1 MIATPRPRHRQG
13 ADEPRRDGEGRLR
26 RQPAPLGRRCTE
38 GVTAGR
44 RELISA
50 QFRRP
55 DLTYALRHLAVQA
68 RVKFARVHLVLADL
82 VGAMTLMR
90 EIDELVRRCLDLG
103 VLAGEALALRA
114 PGREAALLKHRW
126 SVGAGRYRAAPAAAV
141 VYSPAVSPKSPR
153 RCSCLSRNAVKSQA
167 VLIYRKLDASSRGQA
182 ATRSRQLGLLE
193 GMTTC
198 LSSHK
203 GDGICSRHGVE
214 WCPAAREAH
223 GPDGEIPGDFAEA
236 GDDRRRL
243 RRKRGQARTLP
254 GRDIGAG
261 SQDRSVAASRGVGG
275 HRVARVRLEWSVG
288 RALSAGASE
297 DEIADMLLAIARWPG
312 SVGWSPPL
320 RCGDRAWV

>member
-1 MIATPRPRHRQG
+1 MLHAKNRQ
-13 ADEPRRDGEGRLR
+13 
-26 RQPAPLGRRCTE
+26 
-38 GVTAGR
+38 
-44 RELISA
+44 
-50 QFRRP
+50 
-55 DLTYALRHLAVQA
+55 LTGNY
-68 RVKFARVHLVLADL
+68 RVRVHLVLADL
-82 VGAMTLMR
+82 AGARTLMR
-90 EIDELVRRCLDLG
+90 EIDELVRRCLGLG

-114 PGREAALLKHRW
+114 QVAKQHY
-126 SVGAGRYRAAPAAAV
+126 SSTVGASVLADTELRQLPPW
-141 VYSPAVSPKSPR
+141 STHLLFPEITDEMF
-153 RCSCLSRNAVKSQA
+153 LSRNAVKSQA
-167 VLIYRKLDASSRGQA
+167 VLIYRKLGTSSRRQA
-182 ATRSRQLGLLE
+182 AARSRQLGLLE

-203 GDGICSRHGVE
+203 GDGFCPRHGVE

-243 RRKRGQARTLP
+243 RRKRGRARTLP

-275 HRVARVRLEWSVG
+275 HRVAGVCLEWSVG

-297 DEIADMLLAIARWPG
+297 DEIADVLLAIARWPG